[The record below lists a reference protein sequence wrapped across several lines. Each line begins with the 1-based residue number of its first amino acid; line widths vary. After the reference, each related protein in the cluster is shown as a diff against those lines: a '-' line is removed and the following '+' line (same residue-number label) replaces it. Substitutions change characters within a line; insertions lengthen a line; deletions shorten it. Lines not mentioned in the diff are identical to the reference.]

1 MVELHI
7 LVDTG
12 PGEMWEAIKQIQ
24 EFQEIARAQLVMGPY
39 DIIALARLKSVK
51 SVKRL
56 LDEIHAVR
64 GVTRTETCMVMSL
77 A

>member
-24 EFQEIARAQLVMGPY
+24 NFKEITKAQLVMGPY
-39 DIIALARLKSVK
+39 DIIALARLKSING
-51 SVKRL
+51 VKRL

-64 GVTRTETCMVMSL
+64 GVTHTETCMVM
-77 A
+77 